1 MSSLSGTQ
9 YIGCSKELALPLGD
23 WLPLFTEL
31 PTERAHSRRFVYVTS
46 NKVAPSGVLWSRHI
60 ILNEKITT
68 RRAVVWRFGVL
79 EEQRAGS
86 LLLGLPC
93 PVVAPSYGGYTLVTY
108 KIIVIGAGLAGKF
121 VEDEELRQAMKESG
135 LGTPATRAA
144 TIERLLKVGY
154 LVRDKKALVP
164 IEKGRAPIGLLGES
178 PLASPELTARWEERL
193 ARMEKG
199 AGSRGGVRQGGR
211 ESRCSREDW

>member
-1 MSSLSGTQ
+1 
-9 YIGCSKELALPLGD
+9 
-23 WLPLFTEL
+23 
-31 PTERAHSRRFVYVTS
+31 
-46 NKVAPSGVLWSRHI
+46 
-60 ILNEKITT
+60 
-68 RRAVVWRFGVL
+68 
-79 EEQRAGS
+79 
-86 LLLGLPC
+86 
-93 PVVAPSYGGYTLVTY
+93 VTY

-211 ESRCSREDW
+211 ESRCSREDWW